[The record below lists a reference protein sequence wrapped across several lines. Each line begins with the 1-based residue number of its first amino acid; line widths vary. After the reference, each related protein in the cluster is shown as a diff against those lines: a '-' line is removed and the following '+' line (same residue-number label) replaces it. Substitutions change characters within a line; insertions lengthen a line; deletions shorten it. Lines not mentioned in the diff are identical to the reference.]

1 MRNIASLALT
11 FVLGLTTAAQADE
24 VADFYKGKQIQ
35 LVIGY
40 GAGGGYDLNARMLA
54 RYLSPYIPGN
64 PTVVPQNM
72 PGAGSLRAANYVLTV
87 APKDGTVIGAVDRQV
102 SLGDFVISGG
112 ELAAMALIDAVVRQL
127 PGVLND
133 AQSAEQDTFSDGLL
147 ECPQYTRPEQ
157 YAGSEVPAVLMS
169 GHHAN
174 IVRWRLK
181 QSLGR
186 TAQRRPE
193 LLQQRGMNAME
204 RGLLEEFLQEQA
216 QDGKR

>member
-1 MRNIASLALT
+1 MQQGVQEAGKAEAAEAVEEARL
-11 FVLGLTTAAQADE
+11 VLLCGRYEGVDE
-24 VADFYKGKQIQ
+24 RLIE
-35 LVIGY
+35 
-40 GAGGGYDLNARMLA
+40 RC
-54 RYLSPYIPGN
+54 
-64 PTVVPQNM
+64 
-72 PGAGSLRAANYVLTV
+72 
-87 APKDGTVIGAVDRQV
+87 VDRQV

-157 YAGSEVPAVLMS
+157 YAGMEVPAVLMS

-193 LLQQRGMNAME
+193 LLQQRGMNEME
-204 RGLLEEFLQEQA
+204 RGLLEEFFQEQA